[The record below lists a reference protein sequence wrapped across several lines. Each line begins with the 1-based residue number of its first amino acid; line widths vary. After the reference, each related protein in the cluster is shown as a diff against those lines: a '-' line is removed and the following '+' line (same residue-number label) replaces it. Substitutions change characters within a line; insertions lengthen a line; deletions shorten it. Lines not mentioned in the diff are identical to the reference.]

1 MYCTLVRECFC
12 APSSFAASKD
22 RWMYSKVSSWH
33 GEKTTEK
40 VGLFR
45 SLTDGK
51 NDSEIILLPTV
62 LYLGRNITKR
72 RQTWCKPPAAACQLG
87 SDSCDYVLMISRLL
101 SWISQMIRFRH
112 RHVFLMPCKWQF
124 FWSQFTVLRTSI
136 VIGPPRLF
144 AAPNYNLAAATL
156 LRSVKP
162 NYAMLAM
169 SATIVM
175 HLRKSC

>member
-33 GEKTTEK
+33 GEKTTEE

-51 NDSEIILLPTV
+51 NDLEIIHTTTNCFKPC
-62 LYLGRNITKR
+62 RNITKR
-72 RQTWCKPPAAACQLG
+72 RQTWCKPLAACQLG

-124 FWSQFTVLRTSI
+124 FWSHFAVLRTSLDRHRASS
-136 VIGPPRLF
+136 PF
-144 AAPNYNLAAATL
+144 AAANHN
-156 LRSVKP
+156 
-162 NYAMLAM
+162 
-169 SATIVM
+169 
-175 HLRKSC
+175 

>member
-33 GEKTTEK
+33 GEKTTEE

-62 LYLGRNITKR
+62 LYLAVILRKEGKHDVN
-72 RQTWCKPPAAACQLG
+72 PCQLG

-124 FWSQFTVLRTSI
+124 FWSHFAVLRTSI
-136 VIGPPRLF
+136 VIGPPRLLRQLIITKR
-144 AAPNYNLAAATL
+144 PPRTQ

-162 NYAMLAM
+162 HYVILAM
-169 SATIVM
+169 SAAIVM